1 MSTAAPPRAR
11 RRRPVPG
18 PRPVRRERDRATLC
32 VWGMMAAWAGLMT
45 WLSIARHRAF
55 FTGRFDLGNMVQA
68 AWSTAHGDLL
78 ATTDAGGRQIS
89 RLAAHVDPVLV
100 LFAPFYRFT
109 DSAVPLLVG
118 QALIVALGALPAFWL
133 GRRWL
138 GDDRLALAGAAV
150 WLLYPPL
157 MWATLTEF
165 HPVTLAAP
173 LLMYCIWAAEEGRLG
188 VLAVCAPL
196 ALLCKE
202 EVGLALV
209 VLGIWMAVRH
219 RRRLAGAVLAGASL
233 AWVIVALAVI
243 VPHFNRGRGSEFVS
257 RYGEL
262 GSGTGDVLRT
272 LVTRPWEA
280 AEVAVSHHRVTYL
293 LALLIPLLLLP
304 LAAPLLAA
312 GALPEL
318 GLNLLSG
325 WWPQYSIEFQYVAVI
340 VPFLVAAALL
350 GLARLRAA
358 AGPRWLVRATERT
371 GALAAVMVA
380 AVVVAGIGLGPL
392 PWWRHLPLGATSR
405 AGEYS
410 AGAHAAVLREAVALV
425 PDGASVSAGN
435 YLGAHL
441 SARRRIT
448 TFPVVDGAEWV
459 LVDRRR
465 PAMGFLIRPKEHAR
479 AVAAVLRGGR
489 YRVVLDRD
497 GVLVLRR
504 RAGGE

>member
-1 MSTAAPPRAR
+1 
-11 RRRPVPG
+11 
-18 PRPVRRERDRATLC
+18 
-32 VWGMMAAWAGLMT
+32 MMAVWAGVMT
-45 WLSIARHRAF
+45 WLSIARDRAF
-55 FTGRFDLGNMVQA
+55 WTGRFDLGNMVQA
-68 AWSTAHGDLL
+68 AWSTAHGHLL
-78 ATTDAGGRQIS
+78 ATTDIGGRQIS
-89 RLAAHVDPVLV
+89 RLAAHVDPILV
-100 LFAPFYRFT
+100 LFAPFYWFT
-109 DSAVPLLVG
+109 DSAVPLLAG
-118 QALIVALGALPAFWL
+118 QAVVVALGALPAFWL

-138 GDDRLALAGAAV
+138 GDDRLALAAAGV
-150 WLLYPPL
+150 YLLYPPL

-173 LLMYCIWAAEEGRLG
+173 LLMYCIWAAEEGRMGTLAG
-188 VLAVCAPL
+188 CAVLAA
-196 ALLCKE
+196 LCKE

-219 RRRLAGAVLAGASL
+219 RRRLAGAVLAVASL
-233 AWVIVALAVI
+233 AWVIVAVAVI
-243 VPHFNRGRGSEFVS
+243 IPHFNRGRESAFVA

-262 GSGTGDVLRT
+262 GTGTGAVLRG
-272 LVTRPWEA
+272 LVTRPWDA
-280 AEVAVSHHRVTYL
+280 VEVAVSHHRITYL
-293 LALLIPLLLLP
+293 LALLLPLLLLP

-312 GALPEL
+312 AALPEL

-340 VPFLVAAALL
+340 VPFLVAASLL

-358 AGPRWLVRATERT
+358 ARPRWLVRATERP
-371 GALAAVMVA
+371 GALAAVMVG
-380 AVVVAGIGLGPL
+380 AVLVAGIVLGPL
-392 PWWRHLPLGATSR
+392 PWWRHLPLGSGSR

-425 PDGASVSAGN
+425 PSGASVSAGN

-441 SARRRIT
+441 SARRRIL
-448 TFPVVDGAEWV
+448 TFPVVDGADWV

-465 PAMGFLIRPKEHAR
+465 PAMGYLIRPKEHAR
-479 AVAAVLRGGR
+479 AVAALLSGGR

-504 RAGGE
+504 KARA